1 MESADRL
8 LAKMATAQ
16 HGVFTRKQAT
26 AAGINPRSIN
36 DRTDRGIYER
46 IHPGV
51 YGIAGSPKRWHRSV
65 IAAVFAATEPAAASH
80 RTAAYLW
87 GMTDR
92 RPKTIEITTRRH
104 IRVKR
109 QNHQVRES
117 KDLRSSDIV
126 IVDGIP
132 TTAAVRTIVDL
143 GASAP
148 PWFVEKSLDSALR
161 KTLFDIWDVQRF
173 IMRVA
178 RKGRNGIGTIRPLV
192 EERLTWQGITESD
205 LEDLFRRVV
214 ASTPVPMPD
223 TQHVVYEFDGRFV
236 GRYDFAYP
244 TRFAI
249 IEADSEGHHMDAAS
263 FRRDREKQNR
273 AQMLGWTVYR
283 VTWRQLVDD
292 PDSVRAILKQIWSD

>member
-8 LAKMATAQ
+8 LAAMAAEQ
-16 HGVFTRKQAT
+16 YGVFTRKQAI
-26 AAGINPRSIN
+26 AAGLNARNIG
-36 DRTDRGIYER
+36 DRADRGIYQR

-51 YGIAGSPKRWHRSV
+51 YGIAGSPKQWHRTV

-92 RPKTIEITTRRH
+92 RPDTVEIATRRH
-104 IRVKR
+104 QRVKR
-109 QNHQVRES
+109 QDHHVRES

-126 IVDGIP
+126 VVNGIP
-132 TTAAVRTIVDL
+132 TTAAVRTIVDV

-148 PWFVEKSLDSALR
+148 PWFVEKCLDSGLR
-161 KTLFDIWDVQRF
+161 KELFDIWDVQRF

-205 LEDLFRRVV
+205 LEDLLRRVV
-214 ASTPVPMPD
+214 ASTPFPMPD
-223 TQHVVYEFDGRFV
+223 AQHVIYEADGEFV

-244 TRFAI
+244 TRFSI
-249 IEADSEGHHMDAAS
+249 IETDSEGYHMDPVS
-263 FRRDREKQNR
+263 FQRDREKQNR

-283 VTWRQLVDD
+283 VTWRQLIDD
-292 PDSVRAILKQIWSD
+292 PDSVRAILKHIWSD

>member
-8 LAKMATAQ
+8 LATMATAQ
-16 HGVFTRKQAT
+16 YGVFTRKQAT
-26 AAGINPRSIN
+26 AAGINARSIN

-51 YGIAGSPKRWHRSV
+51 YGIAGSPEQWHRSV

-92 RPKTIEITTRRH
+92 HPNTIEIATQRH
-104 IRVKR
+104 LRVKSE
-109 QNHQVRES
+109 NHQVRES

-143 GASAP
+143 GASTQ
-148 PWFVEKSLDSALR
+148 PWFVAKCLDTALR
-161 KTLFDIWDVQRF
+161 KKLFEIWDVQRF

-205 LEDLFRRVV
+205 LEDLLRRVV
-214 ASTPVPMPD
+214 ATTPVPMPE
-223 TQHVVYEFDGRFV
+223 TQHVVCDTDGEFV

-244 TRFAI
+244 TRFSI
-249 IEADSEGHHMDAAS
+249 IETDSEGYHMDPES
-263 FRRDREKQNR
+263 FQRDRDKQNR

-283 VTWRQLVDD
+283 VTWRQLIDD
-292 PDSVRAILKQIWSD
+292 PDSVRAILIKIWED

>member
-1 MESADRL
+1 MEQADRL
-8 LAKMATAQ
+8 LTAMATVQ
-16 HGVFTRKQAT
+16 YGVFTRKQAI
-26 AAGINPRSIN
+26 AAGLNTHTID
-36 DRTDRGIYER
+36 DRTDRGMYQR

-51 YGIAGSPKRWHRSV
+51 YGIAGSPEQWHRTV

-92 RPKTIEITTRRH
+92 CPTGIEIAARRH
-104 IRVKR
+104 LRVKR
-109 QNHQVRES
+109 GDHQVRES
-117 KDLRSSDIV
+117 KDLRTSDIV
-126 IVDGIP
+126 LVDAIP

-148 PWFVEKSLDSALR
+148 PWFVEKCLDTGLR
-161 KTLFDIWDVQRF
+161 TQLFDIWDVQRF

-178 RKGRNGIGTIRPLV
+178 RRGRNGIGTIRPLV
-192 EERLTWQGITESD
+192 EERLTWQGITDSD

-214 ASTPVPMPD
+214 ASTPFPMPD
-223 TQHVVYEFDGRFV
+223 TQHVVYEPGGEFV

-244 TRFAI
+244 VKLSI
-249 IEADSEGHHMDAAS
+249 IETDSEGYHMDPVS
-263 FRRDREKQNR
+263 FQRDRDKQNR

-292 PDSVRAILKQIWSD
+292 PESVRAILRKIWSD

>member
-8 LAKMATAQ
+8 LGAMAAAQ
-16 HGVFTRKQAT
+16 YGVFTREQAT
-26 AAGINPRSIN
+26 AAGINPRSID

-51 YGIAGSPKRWHRSV
+51 YGIAGSPNQWHRSV

-80 RTAAYLW
+80 QTAAYLW

-92 RPKTIEITTRRH
+92 RPNTVEIATRRH
-104 IRVKR
+104 LRVKR

-117 KDLRSSDIV
+117 KDLRTSDVV

-132 TTAAVRTIVDL
+132 TTTAVRTVVDL
-143 GASAP
+143 GASAQ
-148 PWFVEKSLDSALR
+148 PWFVERCLDTALR
-161 KTLFDIWDVQRF
+161 KALFDIWDVQRF
-173 IMRVA
+173 IIRVA

-192 EERLTWQGITESD
+192 EERLTWQGITASD
-205 LEDLFRRVV
+205 LEDLFRRIV

-223 TQHVVYEFDGRFV
+223 TQHVLNEADGRFV

-249 IEADSEGHHMDAAS
+249 IETDSEGYHMDPAS
-263 FRRDREKQNR
+263 FQRDREKQNR
-273 AQMLGWTVYR
+273 AQMLGWTVWR
-283 VTWRQLVDD
+283 VTWRQLIDE